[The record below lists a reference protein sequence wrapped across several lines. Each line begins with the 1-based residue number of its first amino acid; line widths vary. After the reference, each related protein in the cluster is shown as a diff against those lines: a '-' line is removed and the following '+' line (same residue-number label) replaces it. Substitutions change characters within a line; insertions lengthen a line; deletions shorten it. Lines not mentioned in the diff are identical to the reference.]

1 MSTIVVTICLAFIG
15 YIATYLNNI
24 AVARRKDRL
33 ERINLQLRNL
43 YGPLYA
49 TDQAS
54 RIAWDAFRSRYRP
67 SGSFFRSTPPPTK
80 EELEA
85 WRLWMSEV
93 FMPLNLRMEK
103 IIVENADLIL
113 GDQMP
118 DSFLEFIAHVAAYK
132 PVIKKWQSG
141 DYSEHTSFSNYPTE
155 MRQHIVSSYSQ
166 LKKEQEII
174 LGKLRRSSDAEQL
187 IAADR
192 PQLTS
197 HQR

>member
-1 MSTIVVTICLAFIG
+1 MLTIVVTISLAFIG

-54 RIAWDAFRSRYRP
+54 MIAWDAFRSRYRP
-67 SGSFFRSTPPPTK
+67 GGSFFSSTSPPTK

-113 GDQMP
+113 GDQIP
-118 DSFLEFIAHVAAYK
+118 DSFLQFIAHVVAYK
-132 PVIKKWQSG
+132 PVIKKWQTG

-155 MRQHIVSSYSQ
+155 IHQHIVSSYIH
-166 LKKEQEII
+166 LKEEQEII
-174 LGKLRRSSDAEQL
+174 LGKLKRSSDA
-187 IAADR
+187 
-192 PQLTS
+192 
-197 HQR
+197 